1 MLKIQI
7 DSVFL
12 GFEDFL
18 LLQRKI
24 GEYETLEQGI
34 QPDLSF
40 SINGQ
45 VKSSYFELKRNYYE
59 EKDYFLSA
67 DIDLKR
73 MFHEEFYYF
82 RMPHYLEH
90 DPLKNLNAVFSQS
103 GWGSSPSG
111 K

>member
-40 SINGQ
+40 SING
-45 VKSSYFELKRNYYE
+45 
-59 EKDYFLSA
+59 
-67 DIDLKR
+67 
-73 MFHEEFYYF
+73 
-82 RMPHYLEH
+82 
-90 DPLKNLNAVFSQS
+90 
-103 GWGSSPSG
+103 
-111 K
+111 